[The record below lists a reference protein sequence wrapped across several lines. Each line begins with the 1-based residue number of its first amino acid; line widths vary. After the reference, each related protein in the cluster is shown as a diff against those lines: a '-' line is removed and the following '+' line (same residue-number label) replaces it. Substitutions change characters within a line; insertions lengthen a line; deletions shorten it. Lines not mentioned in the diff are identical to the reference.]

1 MIMHKEMII
10 NKYSKNLAKLFLVDS
25 IFGYCLVCNERIIS
39 IARGKFFSLLIRNI
53 LKEMINDIM

>member
-53 LKEMINDIM
+53 LTT